1 MSAETSASNV
11 GGVIYAA
18 RRSRVHPKLAGD
30 RHERILPYGDLV
42 TEAEELARRCAAAM
56 YERDEASK
64 HLGIEISDVGPG
76 RARARMRVTASM
88 VNGHDIVHGGYV
100 FLLADNAF
108 AFACNTYGQVTVAA
122 AAEVVFVA
130 PAGLGDELVADA
142 VERTRF
148 GRSGIYDVTVRRG
161 GDDAVIAEFRGHS
174 RGRAEPLLNDAP

>member
-1 MSAETSASNV
+1 VSGRSPR
-11 GGVIYAA
+11 GIG
-18 RRSRVHPKLAGD
+18 RSRVLS
-30 RHERILPYGDLV
+30 YGDLV
-42 TEAEELARRCAAAM
+42 TDEDELARRCAAAM
-56 YERDEASK
+56 YERDKASR
-64 HLGIEISDVGPG
+64 HLGIEIGDVGPG
-76 RARARMRVTASM
+76 RARARMRVTAEM

-130 PAGLGDELVADA
+130 PGRLGDELTAEA

-148 GRSGIYDVTVRRG
+148 GRSGIYDVTVRRS

-174 RGRAEPLLNDAP
+174 RGLAEPLLRDGVRDGD